1 MIVITMVGRPS
12 GPGERKWDVWGSVAR
27 AVTGGH
33 VPVKSILTGA
43 HADPHS
49 YQASPADAA
58 AIVDA
63 ELVIYNGGGYDPWVD
78 QVLAG
83 HPGVQAVDAY
93 SLLGAVGDDDAP
105 NEHVFYDPNV
115 AKAVAATIADRLA
128 DLDPSNSGNYRAN
141 AAEFS
146 RGADAIAI
154 SEHAI
159 ATTYP
164 DAAVIATEPVVHYLL
179 AAAGLKNRT
188 PATFIAANENGNDPT
203 PADMAAVLD
212 MIAGRE
218 VAALLV
224 NPQTPT
230 AATDELQVAARR
242 AGVPITELTE
252 TLPSGTDRDQFCAA
266 DRPDRRGR
274 SLRADH
280 ADRGLSARGHR
291 VGDLL
296 PTALVC
302 HRRSGGRGRPRRAL
316 SLIHI

>member
-242 AGVPITELTE
+242 AGVPITELT
-252 TLPSGTDRDQFCAA
+252 
-266 DRPDRRGR
+266 
-274 SLRADH
+274 
-280 ADRGLSARGHR
+280 
-291 VGDLL
+291 
-296 PTALVC
+296 
-302 HRRSGGRGRPRRAL
+302 
-316 SLIHI
+316 